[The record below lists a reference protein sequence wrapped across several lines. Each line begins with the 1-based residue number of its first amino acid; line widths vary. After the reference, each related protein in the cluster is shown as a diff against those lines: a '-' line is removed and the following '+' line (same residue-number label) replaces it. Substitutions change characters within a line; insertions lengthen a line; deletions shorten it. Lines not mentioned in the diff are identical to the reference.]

1 MDFRLKHRSRLLLDP
16 DPKAYHSMSEMSGRP
31 APSMSSTAFAKRVWV
46 KPLLS
51 CKSLIADRGWIHR
64 RERPRTFRERVLI
77 DEQRKPHQRS
87 WFMVCKLHEMR
98 GGRARSN
105 RRYSSI
111 HKKAEGRAESRDSEQ
126 ATFSLI
132 SPEIYVCDF
141 PKSSH

>member
-77 DEQRKPHQRS
+77 DDQRKPHQRS
-87 WFMVCKLHEMR
+87 WFMVCKLHECRAATR
-98 GGRARSN
+98 GLIGHTPRFIRSCGC
-105 RRYSSI
+105 
-111 HKKAEGRAESRDSEQ
+111 AGSRDSEQ